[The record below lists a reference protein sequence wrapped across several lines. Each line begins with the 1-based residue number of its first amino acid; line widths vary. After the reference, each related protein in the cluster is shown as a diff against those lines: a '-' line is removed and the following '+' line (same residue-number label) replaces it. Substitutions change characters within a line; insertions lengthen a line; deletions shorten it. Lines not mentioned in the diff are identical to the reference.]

1 MEKESANRIFRLSR
15 PARKPVARISAAA
28 IILLSFSVSV
38 ACAADKLR
46 VGRVNPRSFNFGM
59 LDAGIKRGIFQKYE
73 LEIALVDI
81 PGGAKLHQAMTAGS
95 IDVAMGG
102 GTDLPFLI
110 KGAPEKAVAVMQTNP
125 ANLAFIVKSDSPIKT
140 LGGLKGKSVGATTVG
155 SLTSWIAMEVAR
167 RQGWGADG
175 VKLVYLG
182 DMSGMLA
189 GLTTGA
195 IDAASGNLEVSYALQ
210 GEGKFRIL
218 LKGGDLI
225 RDFVAGIIYASD
237 LTIAGQPDALRR
249 FLKAWFETVA
259 YIHNNKP
266 EVIQMMANIMSASP
280 NVTENIYDDEMPSMS
295 LDGRFEQKSL
305 HALEQALVDVG
316 LIDKMPDD
324 SGLINQAFLP

>member
-1 MEKESANRIFRLSR
+1 MEKESANRIFRLSGL
-15 PARKPVARISAAA
+15 ARMPVRRISAVAM
-28 IILLSFSVSV
+28 ILLSFSASF

-59 LDAGIKRGIFQKYE
+59 LDAGIGRGFFQKYE
-73 LEIALVDI
+73 VDITLVDI

-125 ANLAFIVKSDSPIKT
+125 ANLVFIVKSDSPIKT
-140 LGGLKGKSVGATTVG
+140 LGELKGKNVGATTVG
-155 SLTSWIAMEVAR
+155 SLTSWVAMEVAR
-167 RQGWGADG
+167 RQGWGANG
-175 VKLVYLG
+175 IKLVYLG

-210 GEGKFRIL
+210 AEGKFRIL
-218 LKGGDLI
+218 FKGGDLI
-225 RDFVAGIIYASD
+225 HDFVAGIIYASD
-237 LTIAGQPDALRR
+237 LTIARQPDPLRR

-259 YIHNNKP
+259 FIHNNKP
-266 EVIQMMANIMSASP
+266 EAIQMMANIMSASP
-280 NVTENIYDDEMPSMS
+280 SVTESIYDDEMPSMS
-295 LDGRFEQKSL
+295 LDGHFEQKSL

-316 LIDKMPDD
+316 LVDNMPDD
-324 SGLINQAFLP
+324 RTLINQTFLP